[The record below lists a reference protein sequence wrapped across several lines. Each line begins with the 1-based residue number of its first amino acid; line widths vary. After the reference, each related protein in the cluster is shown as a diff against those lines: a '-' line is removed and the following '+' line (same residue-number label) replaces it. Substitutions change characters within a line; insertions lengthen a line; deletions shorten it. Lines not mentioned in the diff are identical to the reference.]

1 VERLKDEDSEVRK
14 NAALSLVGFGSEA
27 RAAVPSLVD
36 LLKDQ
41 KTYISVVAADTLG
54 AIGPGANAAV
64 PTLLKY
70 LKHRDPSVRVTV
82 AMALLKIAPESE
94 SSIEPDLRA
103 RAKANNARTKIENPL
118 LASFVPAKRR
128 VFEAGG
134 GGGVGGGGGIGSGPH
149 WRAGDDDG
157 SRGAELFEQGNMEAA
172 IASYT
177 KAIAA
182 APSTALYYHI
192 RGRAYHAI
200 GDYAAAVA
208 DFTNAIKFEPE
219 TAFYSRTPKYYYS
232 RGLSQLARH
241 DYDAA
246 IADFT
251 QVIGFD
257 AYYADAYHGRGL
269 AHAGK
274 GNYDAAIADYDQ
286 AVEFIPPV
294 IEAFT
299 SRAIVLQAQGKLGA
313 AEDSYRAAAR
323 LAPDDVVVLNKL
335 GYFLAEQNKDLA
347 EALKLTQR
355 AVDAQPANP
364 SFLDSLG
371 WVHFKLGHLDE
382 AERYLN
388 ESVRLNRESAL
399 THEHLGD
406 VYARRGET
414 RQARDAWKKALS
426 ISVEAAS
433 QARLKEKLRTA
444 KE

>member
-1 VERLKDEDSEVRK
+1 
-14 NAALSLVGFGSEA
+14 
-27 RAAVPSLVD
+27 
-36 LLKDQ
+36 
-41 KTYISVVAADTLG
+41 
-54 AIGPGANAAV
+54 
-64 PTLLKY
+64 
-70 LKHRDPSVRVTV
+70 
-82 AMALLKIAPESE
+82 MALLKIAPESE

-103 RAKANNARTKIENPL
+103 RAKANNERTKTENPL
-118 LASFVPAKRR
+118 LALFVPAKRR

-134 GGGVGGGGGIGSGPH
+134 GGGVGGGGGIGNGPG
-149 WRAGDDDG
+149 WGAGLYHG
-157 SRGAELFEQGNMEAA
+157 NRGAEFFRQGNMEAA

-182 APSTALYYHI
+182 APSTSVYYHT
-192 RGRAYHAI
+192 RGLAYHSI

-208 DFTNAIKFEPE
+208 DFTNAIKFEPRLE
-219 TAFYSRTPKYYYS
+219 TAFDSRNPNYYHS
-232 RGLSQLARH
+232 RGRSQLARR

-251 QVIGFD
+251 QVIEID
-257 AYYADAYHGRGL
+257 AYYADAYYGRGL
-269 AHAGK
+269 AQAGK

-299 SRAIVLQAQGKLGA
+299 SRAIAKLAQGKLDA

-323 LAPDDVVVLNKL
+323 LAPDDVVVLNRL
-335 GYFLAEQNKDLA
+335 GYFLAEQNKDLT
-347 EALKLTQR
+347 EALNLIQR

-382 AERYLN
+382 AERYLS
-388 ESVRLNRESAL
+388 ESVRLNEESAL
-399 THEHLGD
+399 AQEHLGD
-406 VYARRGET
+406 VHARRGET

-426 ISVEAAS
+426 RSVEAAS